1 MKVAAT
7 STMTKEINKYLTE
20 HGKKM
25 RAVYLTLMP
34 RDYEIKVDYDL
45 LRNEIDYLPA
55 SGKMRVISIVY
66 PPEFYAT
73 PRHLTTIDI
82 VKIFKRTDK
91 TFNGLMQGI
100 IDEIAI

>member
-7 STMTKEINKYLTE
+7 STMTREINKYLTE
-20 HGKKM
+20 HGEKM
-25 RAVYLTLMP
+25 RAVYLTITP
-34 RDYEIKVDYDL
+34 RDYEINVDYDL

-55 SGKMRVISIVY
+55 SGKMRVISIIY
-66 PPEFYAT
+66 PPEFYAM

-100 IDEIAI
+100 ADEIAI